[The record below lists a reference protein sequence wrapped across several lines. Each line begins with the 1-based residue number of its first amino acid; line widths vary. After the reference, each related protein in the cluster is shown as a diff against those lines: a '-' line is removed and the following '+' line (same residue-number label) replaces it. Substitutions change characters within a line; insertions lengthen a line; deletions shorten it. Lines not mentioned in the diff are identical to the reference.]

1 MANYLQIKNIKKK
14 FGSQTVLDNI
24 NFSVNKKEVVAIMG
38 PSGGGKTT
46 LLKIIAGL
54 EKADR
59 GQIIFSKLNPHIGFV
74 FQEFNLWPHKT
85 VLENVIEAPMLV
97 KKIEKERAIVSAK
110 KILKEVG
117 LSHKL
122 NKYPLQLSGGEKQ
135 RTAIARTLIMN
146 PEIILMDEI
155 TSNLDPERIRSID
168 AIIKKLIKEG
178 FTLVIV
184 SHDLNF
190 IENISNKIILLDKGK
205 IIESGNPIK
214 ILKNPTKKRTK
225 EFISTVL
232 KKQQCAG
239 I

>member
-1 MANYLQIKNIKKK
+1 M
-14 FGSQTVLDNI
+14 
-24 NFSVNKKEVVAIMG
+24 
-38 PSGGGKTT
+38 
-46 LLKIIAGL
+46 
-54 EKADR
+54 
-59 GQIIFSKLNPHIGFV
+59 
-74 FQEFNLWPHKT
+74 
-85 VLENVIEAPMLV
+85 LENVIEAPMLV

-190 IENISNKIILLDKGK
+190 MRIYL
-205 IIESGNPIK
+205 IK
-214 ILKNPTKKRTK
+214 
-225 EFISTVL
+225 SS
-232 KKQQCAG
+232 C
-239 I
+239 